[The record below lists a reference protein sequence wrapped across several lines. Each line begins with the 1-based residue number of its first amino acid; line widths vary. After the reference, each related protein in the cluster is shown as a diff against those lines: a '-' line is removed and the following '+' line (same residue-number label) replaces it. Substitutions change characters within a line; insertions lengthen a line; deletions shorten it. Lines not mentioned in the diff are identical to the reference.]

1 MPFGPARQAASSR
14 NRRSF
19 RWSGRYRERSGGH
32 GRGLGCRGR
41 ARPGRVPPCLRN
53 CGDLRFGNG
62 VAVVLGTAVRNSLL
76 RSETARSDG
85 RVPDFRRHSVT
96 PGEKS
101 EAVRCQRRRR
111 EGKPRRVSFRPR
123 GDLLRDVVGPLRAR
137 GGRCPPSRR
146 RGGPAGAGERA
157 VRPPLARCG
166 TSPQAEGH
174 RLSRE
179 ILISRPDR
187 PPPDRPDRH
196 RAPVSSLR
204 SLSLHSSV
212 PPHRANHS
220 EPGGTRA
227 EGTRSTRS
235 ASRSSSGFPMYS
247 ALPARKNGL
256 ARTERRPPGAL
267 GPAARLPGPACPSV
281 ADSAGQRSDSPARTG
296 ALGAPVRRAFRK
308 PPEKARRPG
317 ANGTVGSWTPVD
329 RGPTTTRPEGGQ
341 QGVSA
346 WPAAS
351 TTSTIRTRRRP
362 RASCRRSTSPYAM
375 GRLLL
380 IRRSDNGN
388 RAPPGGAVDLGER
401 LAEAGVRDTGGDRDP
416 LRDHRARRRL
426 HRPRPRHPLHRQRRG
441 PPGVLHSAGRPASP
455 R

>member
-247 ALPARKNGL
+247 ALPARKNGQRGRSDDLLERWALPRGYRGRPVRASLTPL
-256 ARTERRPPGAL
+256 ASGQIRRLAQAPSGLLSGAL
-267 GPAARLPGPACPSV
+267 SGNPRKRRGGRAPMGPS
-281 ADSAGQRSDSPARTG
+281 
-296 ALGAPVRRAFRK
+296 
-308 PPEKARRPG
+308 
-317 ANGTVGSWTPVD
+317 D
-329 RGPTTTRPEGGQ
+329 RGHP
-341 QGVSA
+341 
-346 WPAAS
+346 W
-351 TTSTIRTRRRP
+351 
-362 RASCRRSTSPYAM
+362 
-375 GRLLL
+375 
-380 IRRSDNGN
+380 
-388 RAPPGGAVDLGER
+388 
-401 LAEAGVRDTGGDRDP
+401 TGDP
-416 LRDHRARRRL
+416 
-426 HRPRPRHPLHRQRRG
+426 PRPAQR
-441 PPGVLHSAGRPASP
+441 VDSKE
-455 R
+455 